1 MKKIL
6 WDLQP
11 NIKPSSGNTV
21 DEREVELY
29 EHLGSRSCL
38 EYPQRYL
45 TWACVNLHTLDRQ
58 LGRLHDTEPMND
70 SCVACSGWVVPGNG
84 IRIYPW
90 FMFWLFGSHSLCC
103 DALIQGRGWGGGEVL
118 PFLNVHSFI
127 DSSWE
132 ALPFK
137 RSWWRL
143 VCGGSGR
150 VAVREGGNTAV
161 GI

>member
-84 IRIYPW
+84 SRIYPW
-90 FMFWLFGSHSLCC
+90 FMFWLFGSHSLCW
-103 DALIQGRGWGGGEVL
+103 DALIQGRGWGEAQSCLFLMCTVLLTPHVRPYLLRGVDGGWFVGEV
-118 PFLNVHSFI
+118 
-127 DSSWE
+127 
-132 ALPFK
+132 
-137 RSWWRL
+137 
-143 VCGGSGR
+143 GGLQ
-150 VAVREGGNTAV
+150 
-161 GI
+161 